1 METNS
6 NYQEKKSL
14 DTKEKIISA
23 NLLWP
28 FILLTMLFF
37 AWAVPNNLTDTML
50 AAFKR
55 IMSLS
60 DSKTAWIQVVCYL
73 LGYGCCAIPG
83 ALFIKKYTYKA
94 GVMGGLGLYV
104 LGCLLFYPA
113 MLCLQVNADISFIMY
128 LFAIF
133 ILFAGLSV
141 LETSANSYVYAIGS
155 EKSATRRLN
164 FSQSFNPF
172 GAITGVVISQVFIL
186 SQLNILTASERDS
199 ISPAELA
206 TIQGAELN
214 AVTMTYVWLG
224 IFMAILLLA
233 ILLTK
238 MPNLKEGGQKP
249 DLLGTFKR
257 LKKNKNYVWGVVAQF
272 FYVGAQIAVWSFIIR
287 YVMQQLDFDS
297 VIASLGTNASA
308 DEIVAALRSVEP
320 VSAGFY
326 SACEFIG
333 LNDLLPRTAE
343 QAGATYYI
351 MSLILFVFMRFIC
364 TWLMKYVRVDKILT
378 ALAVAAVVCCLITIY
393 GKGVTGVYALM
404 CISGCMSLMFP
415 TIYGTGI
422 KGLGNDTKIGGAGM
436 VMAIAGA
443 AVLTQIQGILS
454 DYSSITTAYWVPA
467 IAFAVIAVYSITVCR
482 KQQLN

>member
-1 METNS
+1 MK
-6 NYQEKKSL
+6 Q
-14 DTKEKIISA
+14 KIIPN

-28 FILLTMLFF
+28 FVLLTMLFF

-73 LGYGCCAIPG
+73 LGYGFCAIPG

-94 GVMGGLGLYV
+94 GVMGGLGLYI
-104 LGCLLFYPA
+104 LGCLMFYPA
-113 MLCLQVNADISFIMY
+113 MLCLKVNADISFVMY
-128 LFAIF
+128 LLAIF

-141 LETSANSYVYAIGS
+141 LETSANSYVYEIGP
-155 EKSATRRLN
+155 EETATRRLN

-172 GAITGVVISQVFIL
+172 GAISGVVISQVFIL
-186 SQLNILTASERDS
+186 SQLNILTASEREV
-199 ISPAELA
+199 ISPEELA
-206 TIQGAELN
+206 VIQGAELN

-224 IFMAILLLA
+224 IFMAILLFA
-233 ILLTK
+233 ILLTR

-249 DLLGTFKR
+249 DFAGTFKR
-257 LKKNKNYVWGVVAQF
+257 LGKNKNYVWGVVAQF

-287 YVMQQLDFDS
+287 YVMQQLDFDA
-297 VIASLGTNASA
+297 VIASLGSSASPA
-308 DEIVAALRSVEP
+308 EIVTALRSVEP
-320 VSAGFY
+320 VAGGFY
-326 SACEFIG
+326 AFCEFIG
-333 LNDLLPRTAE
+333 LDDLLPRTAE

-351 MSLILFVFMRFIC
+351 MSLILFVLMRFVC
-364 TWLMKYVRVDKILT
+364 TWLMKYVRIDKILT
-378 ALAVAAVVCCLITIY
+378 ALSVAAVLCCLLTIY
-393 GKGVTGVYALM
+393 GKGVAGVYALM
-404 CISGCMSLMFP
+404 CVSGCMSLMFP

-422 KGLGNDTKIGGAGM
+422 KGLGDDTKIGGAGM

-454 DYSSITTAYWVPA
+454 DSSSITLAYWVPA
-467 IAFAVIAVYSITVCR
+467 VAFGFIALYSVTICR
-482 KQQLN
+482 KQQLSQHL